1 MCFVFRSRGTSRA
14 KAALWHVLVVK
25 RLGRAVQFLRQA
37 QHFVNLK
44 VQISWQAGKALCEPQ
59 SAEQHF
65 VNLSGDFV
73 AGTTLCEPQSAD
85 FVAGAALYKTRS
97 ADVVAGASLN
107 LTEP

>member
-65 VNLSGDFV
+65 VNLKVEISWQARHFV
-73 AGTTLCEPQSAD
+73 
-85 FVAGAALYKTRS
+85 
-97 ADVVAGASLN
+97 N
-107 LTEP
+107 LKVQISWQAQHFIKLEVQMSSQEHH